1 MPGNALQTTQN
12 NAKLIEMYGNVGGNT
27 LKLW

>member
-1 MPGNALQTTQN
+1 MPGNALQTTLN
-12 NAKLIEMYGNVGGNT
+12 NAKLIEMYGNVGGKT